1 MLSFKL
7 PKFQTFSKQQKK
19 IAALIAC
26 FIFTDLLLGIFLI
39 ATRHKSGV
47 KLECFG
53 SDVKD
58 SLFSLDKSARSG
70 FIKSGDYAN
79 FKFTE
84 SQRERMAFFYEENGT
99 LAITIRFQ
107 VNRSHLQK
115 RILSGDENLY
125 FRYGFLSDQDFN
137 SKGKFIRHVYQPS
150 HRILVQGDLKMSPEV
165 FDVSFAVQKNDDI
178 RKVLPEGFFIYSSVK
193 CKVVA
198 ACIMPAKLGFDIA
211 SSISFYGFAYN
222 GGIIDFENKSFDF
235 SGGSMIF
242 PVVNNTKM
250 TMPEFAIKLSDNP
263 ENKSSKEKSVRA
275 EINLGGEKLF
285 INNVVPAD
293 EIIVPCDS
301 MKAPFSRLEIVN
313 NAECVSSVMM
323 NSTNRSGSEVLI
335 PIRTEPGLILNYKR
349 SGWRTLDYE
358 IFEWDRFS
366 NILFFDTRNYNVQNN
381 FFRRMA
387 YFVEK
392 QGYKGRLLT
401 NEELADLHG
410 YNAHDYSAVSM
421 ADFFNKAS
429 KTGFVLNKEEL
440 LLKKILIANGLLESD
455 GDFVRANE
463 GGIVSISQE
472 TPEWNRQKLLAH
484 EGWHTIFF
492 RDADF
497 RNFVSAVFYTF
508 DPRSRAFLIDYF
520 KSQPQLGYDINDDY
534 LLQNEFMAYIMQQK
548 LSDVASYFV
557 HCANRGS
564 VMKYT
569 PELAAYVRETKG
581 RGFEDAAVALNDY
594 VYDKYGIVCGNIS
607 LVSKY

>member
-1 MLSFKL
+1 
-7 PKFQTFSKQQKK
+7 
-19 IAALIAC
+19 
-26 FIFTDLLLGIFLI
+26 
-39 ATRHKSGV
+39 
-47 KLECFG
+47 
-53 SDVKD
+53 
-58 SLFSLDKSARSG
+58 
-70 FIKSGDYAN
+70 
-79 FKFTE
+79 
-84 SQRERMAFFYEENGT
+84 
-99 LAITIRFQ
+99 
-107 VNRSHLQK
+107 
-115 RILSGDENLY
+115 
-125 FRYGFLSDQDFN
+125 
-137 SKGKFIRHVYQPS
+137 
-150 HRILVQGDLKMSPEV
+150 VQGDLKKSPEV

-211 SSISFYGFAYN
+211 SSIPFYGFAYN

-323 NSTNRSGSEVLI
+323 HSTNRSGSEVLI
-335 PIRTEPGLILNYKR
+335 PIRTEPGLILSYKR

-366 NILFFDTRNYNVQNN
+366 NILFFDTRNYNVQDN

-421 ADFFNKAS
+421 ADFFYKAS
-429 KTGFVLNKEEL
+429 KTGVVLNKEEL

-463 GGIVSISQE
+463 GGVVSISQE
-472 TPEWNRQKLLAH
+472 TPEWNRQKFLAH

-508 DPRSRAFLIDYF
+508 DPLSRAFLIDYF

-557 HCANRGS
+557 HCANLGS